1 MDLTSLQAVLAEW
14 RGLLLPSRFEKA
26 QQSSSHSLQIGL
38 RHLRGMQWLELSWL
52 AEAARVHAIAPPPRQ
67 GEGSTLAQQL
77 QHGLRGLAL
86 IAIEQ
91 PGWERVVDLGFARRP
106 GEAIERRLVIELMGR
121 HSNLFLLD
129 GEGRVIA
136 LARQVKPG
144 QSRLRPI
151 GTGDPYQPPPPQAG
165 SRPNLTESEASWR
178 RQLSLLPL
186 PLGRALRDAYQG
198 ISPALTAQLLPANW
212 LERPVQELNEAEWQ
226 QLWQRWRGWLMAL
239 EQQRFLW
246 QSDAESYR
254 CWQPA
259 EADAAAESAAQSP
272 AAARRA
278 AEGGSS
284 DQGERSGVGRPTLP
298 INAGL
303 ADYYGARLERREL
316 EAQRQQLQ
324 HQLEKLAAREQ
335 RLAAEQEQLLA
346 ATSGSDALQQ
356 QADALLSQRQPSR
369 SCIDAAQKLY
379 RQARKLRRSVALITP
394 RLEQHRQHLQ
404 AIEASLTYVEQ
415 AADLETLAAI
425 RQELE
430 ELLGRS
436 TRPGRRQRRA
446 AEQARGVPQPL
457 ELRTAAG
464 LTLQVGRNHRQNEW
478 VAFRQ
483 ARRGD
488 LWFHAQE
495 QPGSHVV
502 LKSSE
507 QPAAEADLQAAA
519 DLAAHFSRGRAN
531 GKVPVV
537 MVPVEE
543 LQRIPGA
550 APGTVRHRGG
560 EVLWG
565 EPDRALS
572 LLACG
577 PQPR

>member
-26 QQSSSHSLQIGL
+26 QQGSSHSLQIGL

-136 LARQVKPG
+136 LARQVKAG

-151 GTGDPYQPPPPQAG
+151 GTGDLYQPPPAQAG
-165 SRPNLTESEASWR
+165 ARPSLTESPASWR

-198 ISPALTAQLLPANW
+198 ISPTLSAQLLPADW
-212 LERPVQELNEAEWQ
+212 LERPVQELTEAEWQ
-226 QLWQRWRGWLMAL
+226 QLWQRWRGWLLAL
-239 EQQRFLW
+239 EQQRFGW
-246 QSDAESYR
+246 QSEGESYR
-254 CWQPA
+254 CWLP
-259 EADAAAESAAQSP
+259 AAEDGRGDQREPSGAAEP
-272 AAARRA
+272 AVRA
-278 AEGGSS
+278 AGEG
-284 DQGERSGVGRPTLP
+284 PPALP

-303 ADYYGARLERREL
+303 AHYYGDRLERLEL

-324 HQLEKLAAREQ
+324 HQLQKLATREQ

-379 RQARKLRRSVALITP
+379 RQARKLRRSVALISP

-415 AADLETLAAI
+415 AADRDTLAAI

-446 AEQARGVPQPL
+446 AEQAQGIPQPL
-457 ELRTAAG
+457 ELHTAAG